1 MRAIAFSMEFRG
13 QSTPLTPGVISA
25 RGTAPSGAL
34 VTRIDGEGVH
44 GAFEPGDGAEALLER
59 RLTFLNETTFED
71 AGTISFG
78 DGNAVR
84 FHSVGLGQLGP
95 SPEPGLRQGT
105 VAWVVDGGAGVLEH
119 AAGRIVSNFLVSDRG
134 ELTDRQLG
142 VLFVE
147 P

>member
-13 QSTPLTPGVISA
+13 HSTPLTPGVLSA
-25 RGTAPSGAL
+25 RATGPSGAH
-34 VTRIDGEGVH
+34 VTRIDSDGIH
-44 GAFEPGDGAEALLER
+44 GAFEPNDGAEALLER

-84 FHSVGLGQLGP
+84 FHSVGLGRLEP

-119 AAGRIVSNFLVSDRG
+119 AAGHIVSNFLVSDRG

-142 VLFVE
+142 VLFVA
-147 P
+147 

>member
-13 QSTPLTPGVISA
+13 HSTPLTPGVLSA

-34 VTRIDGEGVH
+34 VTHIDSEGVH
-44 GAFEPGDGAEALLER
+44 GEFEPHDGSEALLER

-95 SPEPGLRQGT
+95 SPDPELRQGT
-105 VAWVVDGGAGVLEH
+105 VAWVIDGGAGVLEH
-119 AAGRIVSNFLVSDRG
+119 AAGHIVSNFLVSDRG

-142 VLFVE
+142 VLFVD

>member
-13 QSTPLTPGVISA
+13 QSTPFTPGVLSA
-25 RGTAPSGAL
+25 RGTAPSGAF
-34 VTRIDGEGVH
+34 VTRIDHEGVH
-44 GAFEPGDGAEALLER
+44 GTFEPREGAEALLER

-95 SPEPGLRQGT
+95 SPEPSVRQGT

-119 AAGRIVSNFLVSDRG
+119 AAGRIVSNFLVSDLG